1 MKSYPADTVPI
12 SLVLQ
17 DEGKNLTYSG
27 TLILSEKNGTEVKPT
42 MLPYDAK
49 GAGLFT
55 VVVIAVYCIS
65 IVLFIASFIKRKKG
79 ITVEADENNTVT
91 QYLTQVPDLKEKT
104 AREHFK
110 KLKMGIIE
118 KVEKGVESE
127 REINE
132 GNRFGRF
139 KEKRAKGSSESRQ
152 PLLENECTNCVGTKP
167 QNLNTCSKLVEA
179 LHSIKELDG
188 DIDYSKS
195 SSESC
200 PPSAGTS
207 RITADWDSPLT
218 PEKYYKF
225 ASFCRQS
232 SEESESCVSL
242 RQGTNWDGFRD
253 SQKNIINNVAHQ
265 KHSEESICDI
275 SEDSLLSLP
284 PPPAF
289 QQGYTRDSFG
299 NHFSQNIHPVSATS
313 DNFFWGNTNN
323 NFIPNFCEATTTT
336 CDQSREV
343 HLQCFD
349 TSEVTLQLPVCRSFR
364 GKSWPPSPSLGQAA
378 RAKLAPKSRKHKD
391 DEWEDSAVST
401 NGFSLKVLD
410 SECHRSRSPLGTPKE
425 TRITLGSKVTAKNTS
440 VSIL

>member
-1 MKSYPADTVPI
+1 MKSHPADTVPV

-17 DEGKNLTYSG
+17 DEGKNLTFSG
-27 TLILSEKNGTEVKPT
+27 TLILSETNGTEVKPT
-42 MLPYDAK
+42 RMPYDAK

-127 REINE
+127 KEIHE
-132 GNRFGRF
+132 GNRFSRF

-152 PLLENECTNCVGTKP
+152 PLLENERTNCVGTKP
-167 QNLNTCSKLVEA
+167 QNLNTCSKLEEA

-188 DIDYSKS
+188 DIDHSKS
-195 SSESC
+195 SAESC

-207 RITADWDSPLT
+207 RRTADWDSPLT

-225 ASFCRQS
+225 SSFCRQN
-232 SEESESCVSL
+232 SEESLGQV
-242 RQGTNWDGFRD
+242 TNWDGFWSSD
-253 SQKNIINNVAHQ
+253 SQKNIINNVGHQ
-265 KHSEESICDI
+265 KHSEDSICNI

-289 QQGYTRDSFG
+289 QQGYSADSFG
-299 NHFSQNIHPVSATS
+299 NRFSQNIHPVSATS
-313 DNFFWGNTNN
+313 DNFVLGNTNN
-323 NFIPNFCEATTTT
+323 DFIPTFCESTTTK

-343 HLQCFD
+343 HLQCLD
-349 TSEVTLQLPVCRSFR
+349 TSEVTLQLPMCRSFR

-391 DEWEDSAVST
+391 DEWEESAVT
-401 NGFSLKVLD
+401 NGFSLKILD
-410 SECHRSRSPLGTPKE
+410 SECHRSRSPLGTPN
-425 TRITLGSKVTAKNTS
+425 AP
-440 VSIL
+440 